1 MAGVKAADMCL
12 GCGKK
17 LKKSETSVQCT
28 VCSLWC
34 HKECA
39 GISNE
44 FIKFLEEQKRNTGL
58 AYWGCRP
65 CTVYAQGIN
74 HRLKEVER
82 RLDTVEESSKKN
94 EGSIARVEKKV
105 EKIGEKIESRMGFS
119 EDAVFEEMRERE
131 AKWLNVIMHG
141 VQESDAKER
150 SGEKRIEWDMKEIEE
165 IFKVLELSLTREDV
179 KFCRRVGEKGDAP
192 RALIVGFHTEYARS
206 VLLRY
211 TRYLADTEYE
221 DVSVMPDLTKRQRQ
235 EELTMKDEA
244 ERRNEEELTEDDLA
258 KNLCWKVVGQRGEK
272 RLVKGFNRET
282 AMATRRGRGRGTRTA
297 RPARG
302 LRGMRGQSTRGA
314 EKGKRT
320 RNSSDSDHEHQPLR
334 KQRGGNSRGTT
345 RGAAVITG
353 ANRTTIGARNRQ
365 ETEPEIQVVQEGHAA
380 SQGSNQE
387 EEMEE
392 ETEETITPSQM
403 HEMGLAVAQPGRE

>member
-1 MAGVKAADMCL
+1 
-12 GCGKK
+12 
-17 LKKSETSVQCT
+17 
-28 VCSLWC
+28 
-34 HKECA
+34 
-39 GISNE
+39 
-44 FIKFLEEQKRNTGL
+44 
-58 AYWGCRP
+58 
-65 CTVYAQGIN
+65 VYAQGIN

-105 EKIGEKIESRMGFS
+105 EKIGERMETRMGFS

-131 AKWLNVIMHG
+131 AKRLNVIMHG

-179 KFCRRVGEKGDAP
+179 KFCRRVGEKGDSP

-334 KQRGGNSRGTT
+334 K
-345 RGAAVITG
+345 
-353 ANRTTIGARNRQ
+353 
-365 ETEPEIQVVQEGHAA
+365 
-380 SQGSNQE
+380 
-387 EEMEE
+387 
-392 ETEETITPSQM
+392 
-403 HEMGLAVAQPGRE
+403 